1 MLISI
6 LAVIGGSL
14 SGLQAAIS
22 GRLGHLVGTVQA
34 VLISIATS
42 FVAILL
48 ISTLA
53 RTWGSLPRLATI
65 PAVLF
70 TGGLAGL
77 AFVFTITWIT
87 PLLGVTA
94 TLVLTILGQLTI
106 GLVLDHF
113 GIFRESAVPVTP
125 LRLLAVLLVVI
136 AAYLSRR

>member
-1 MLISI
+1 MLVAI
-6 LAVIGGSL
+6 LAVIGGSF
-14 SGLQAAIS
+14 SGLQAALN
-22 GRLGHLVGTVQA
+22 GRLGHLTGTVQA
-34 VLISIATS
+34 VLISIVTS
-42 FVAILL
+42 FGAILL
-48 ISTLA
+48 ITTLT
-53 RTWGSLPRLATI
+53 RTWGALPRLATI

-94 TLVLTILGQLTI
+94 TLVLTILGQLTM

-113 GIFRESAVPVTP
+113 GILRDAAVPVTP
-125 LRLLAVLLVVI
+125 LRVVAILLVVV

>member
-1 MLISI
+1 MLVAI
-6 LAVIGGSL
+6 LAVIGGSF
-14 SGLQAAIS
+14 SGLQAALN
-22 GRLGHLVGTVQA
+22 GRLGHLTGTVQA

-42 FVAILL
+42 FAAILL
-48 ISTLA
+48 ITTLT
-53 RTWGSLPRLATI
+53 RTWGALPRLATI

-70 TGGLAGL
+70 AGGLAGL

-94 TLVLTILGQLTI
+94 TLVLTILGQLTM

-113 GIFRESAVPVTP
+113 GILRDAAVPVTP
-125 LRLLAVLLVVI
+125 LRVLAVLLVVV

>member
-1 MLISI
+1 MLVAI
-6 LAVIGGSL
+6 LAVIGGSF
-14 SGLQAAIS
+14 SGLQAALN
-22 GRLGHLVGTVQA
+22 GRLGHLTGTVQA

-42 FVAILL
+42 FAAILL
-48 ISTLA
+48 ITTLT
-53 RTWGSLPRLATI
+53 RTWGALPRLATI

-94 TLVLTILGQLTI
+94 TLVLTILGQLTM

-113 GIFRESAVPVTP
+113 GILRDAAVPVTP
-125 LRLLAVLLVVI
+125 LRVVAILLVVV

>member
-1 MLISI
+1 MLVAI
-6 LAVIGGSL
+6 LAVIGGSF
-14 SGLQAAIS
+14 SGLQAALN
-22 GRLGHLVGTVQA
+22 GRLGHLTGTVQA
-34 VLISIATS
+34 VLISIVTS
-42 FVAILL
+42 FAAILL
-48 ISTLA
+48 ITTLT
-53 RTWGSLPRLATI
+53 RTWGALPRLATI

-94 TLVLTILGQLTI
+94 TLVLTILGQLTM

-113 GIFRESAVPVTP
+113 GILRDAAVPVTP
-125 LRLLAVLLVVI
+125 LRVVAILLVVV

>member
-1 MLISI
+1 MLIAL
-6 LAVIGGSL
+6 LAVIGGSF
-14 SGLQAAIS
+14 SGLQAALN
-22 GRLGHLVGTVQA
+22 GRLGHLAGTVQA
-34 VLISIATS
+34 VLISIVTS
-42 FVAILL
+42 FAAILL
-48 ISTLA
+48 ITTLT
-53 RTWGSLPRLATI
+53 RTWGAMPRLASI

-106 GLVLDHF
+106 GLVFDHF
-113 GIFRESAVPVTP
+113 GILRETAVPISP
-125 LRLLAVLLVVI
+125 LRVLAVLLVLL